1 MGSSTIDFEITK
13 FSKRL
18 SNSNSFRI
26 NSTFRTYILVYNEKQ
41 TKRINLRVNEEEDLS
56 FQIENWR
63 VVSMPSKDYMLVY
76 WCGNIPIQ
84 VCIEIDYYLP
94 YSLLFNT
101 SYIVKGDFPSYL
113 KNVRIS
119 KHGIPFTQRPVLI
132 T

>member
-84 VCIEIDYYLP
+84 VCIEKTL
-94 YSLLFNT
+94 T
-101 SYIVKGDFPSYL
+101 V
-113 KNVRIS
+113 
-119 KHGIPFTQRPVLI
+119 T
-132 T
+132 